1 MCRRRRAGTA
11 GSPRPADIWRRPRE
25 VRKSSR
31 AIDLWDVTCISTQQ
45 DSAAADAE
53 VALGGVLSRTPEISI
68 RGRLCTLAKR
78 LRTGASAVRRKKSR
92 LIVFARPMRSTLTV
106 SVIKIVAR

>member
-11 GSPRPADIWRRPRE
+11 GSPRPADIWHRPRE

-31 AIDLWDVTCISTQQ
+31 AIALCDVTCISTQQ

-53 VALGGVLSRTPEISI
+53 VALGGVLSRTPGI